1 MKCDVWSVLPASSV
15 CASPAVWSSV
25 GLPETFLK
33 LTLRRVVAI
42 FATFVLSHRRHVSKR
57 FENDMFNL
65 CYEEIWFCRPFWC
78 ASQALKERIPYL
90 CQMTNDTSGS
100 KKNFLLVWHNCP
112 RKLSRVDLL
121 LACCVFSCLLI
132 SFWSSMLFIPD
143 TPNLT
148 AQRHSS
154 FSLLHTLYFLGPGLD
169 SVFPAQLQVLNVD
182 WKHE

>member
-1 MKCDVWSVLPASSV
+1 MLFHFRMLSAYEMWCLISIASFECMRIPSGLKFCWV
-15 CASPAVWSSV
+15 ARNIFETNSQTCCCHFCNLCAFSSKTCV
-25 GLPETFLK
+25 QKIRKRHVQFV
-33 LTLRRVVAI
+33 LRRDL
-42 FATFVLSHRRHVSKR
+42 VL
-57 FENDMFNL
+57 
-65 CYEEIWFCRPFWC
+65 
-78 ASQALKERIPYL
+78 QAFLVCQSSIER
-90 CQMTNDTSGS
+90 
-100 KKNFLLVWHNCP
+100 KN
-112 RKLSRVDLL
+112 SRVDLL

-148 AQRHSS
+148 AQRHSL